1 MEKIAEHL
9 NPKALQTGIHLKIHK
24 KALRDRVEVFLYN
37 HLSAMVSPH
46 PEVLLT
52 PNVRAALI
60 EDVNWLF
67 GGYDFPPDLQ
77 QILDAFVLTHLDQ
90 ISVSS
95 LTENPLI
102 AAQLA
107 AQAAID

>member
-1 MEKIAEHL
+1 M
-9 NPKALQTGIHLKIHK
+9 
-24 KALRDRVEVFLYN
+24 EVFLYN
-37 HLSAMVSPH
+37 HLSAMASPH
-46 PEVLLT
+46 PEILLT

-77 QILDAFVLTHLDQ
+77 QILDAFVLTHLNQ

-95 LTENPLI
+95 LTENPLVAAQI
-102 AAQLA
+102 AAQTTPG
-107 AQAAID
+107 